1 MLRLAAV
8 GNLGADA
15 ELRYTAKN
23 TPIAQFR
30 IAVNQVRV
38 AADAEREQSTEW
50 VQVSVAGRQ
59 ATYASQFAK
68 GQRVLVVGRLQIT
81 HFERRDGTQGTGLDL
96 WADEVVKV
104 SGRATAAQDQDAPA
118 ADQPA
123 GVNRSLEATDDD
135 ELPF

>member
-1 MLRLAAV
+1 MLRLTAV

-30 IAVNQVRV
+30 IAINQVRT
-38 AADAEREQSTEW
+38 AADGEREQSTEW
-50 VQVSVAGRQ
+50 VRVSVAGRQ

-68 GQRVLVVGRLQIT
+68 GQRVLVVGRLQVT

-96 WADEVVKV
+96 WADEVVNV
-104 SGRATAAQDQDAPA
+104 SGRAAAAPDQDAQP
-118 ADQPA
+118 ADQPHA
-123 GVNRSLEATDDD
+123 VQRSPEAADDD
-135 ELPF
+135 DLPF

>member
-1 MLRLAAV
+1 MLRATAV

-15 ELRYTAKN
+15 ELRYTAKS

-30 IAVNQVRV
+30 IAVNQVKV
-38 AADAEREQSTEW
+38 AADGEREQNTEW
-50 VQVSVAGRQ
+50 LRVSVAGRQ

-96 WADEVVKV
+96 WADEVVNV
-104 SGRATAAQDQDAPA
+104 SGRATAAQDNDALPA
-118 ADQPA
+118 APSNA
-123 GVNRSLEATDDD
+123 AKGGPELADDD